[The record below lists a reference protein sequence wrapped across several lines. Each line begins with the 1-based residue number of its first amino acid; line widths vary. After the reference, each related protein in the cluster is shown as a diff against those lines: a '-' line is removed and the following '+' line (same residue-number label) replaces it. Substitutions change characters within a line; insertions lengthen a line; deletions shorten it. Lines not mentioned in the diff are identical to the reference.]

1 MLYFDSLDLAVDQ
14 RPPMILK
21 GMFEIF
27 KELKIKRIQHIYIY
41 IIRGHQTPQPK

>member
-21 GMFEIF
+21 GIFEILY
-27 KELKIKRIQHIYIY
+27 ELKMKQIQY
-41 IIRGHQTPQPK
+41 IIRGHQTPQLR